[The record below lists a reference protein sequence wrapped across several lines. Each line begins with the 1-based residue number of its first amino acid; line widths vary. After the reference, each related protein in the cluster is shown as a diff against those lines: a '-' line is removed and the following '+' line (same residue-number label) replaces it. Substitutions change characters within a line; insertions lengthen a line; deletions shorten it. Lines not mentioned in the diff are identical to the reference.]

1 MKSILGTSLV
11 GIILAIIAISFVE
24 ASPSPSPLSDLMDVE
39 DRIHVLNHQ
48 LDDLIHLYDQTL
60 GCRLFAD
67 RISLAPII
75 QEAK

>member
-11 GIILAIIAISFVE
+11 GIILAIITISFVE
-24 ASPSPSPLSDLMDVE
+24 ASPSSPDLSDLMDVE

-60 GCRLFAD
+60 GCRAFVRDVILSTPEA
-67 RISLAPII
+67 
-75 QEAK
+75 EAK

>member
-1 MKSILGTSLV
+1 MKSIIGTSLV

-24 ASPSPSPLSDLMDVE
+24 ASPTSDLSDLSDVE

-60 GCRLFAD
+60 GCRSFVRDVILPA
-67 RISLAPII
+67 
-75 QEAK
+75 EAK